1 MSPEETLC
9 KPDESPDS
17 LEARRADRVD
27 APARMRWA
35 TAEDKART
43 RYAPTRTRGRAVVYT
58 LTRGTCT
65 PFWAAR
71 SPRRAPS
78 CSLPLPTTASL
89 ALPILHVRV
98 SSTLHRTPGYLLAI
112 RLAPSCWVWDSLAL
126 MSTEQVDYSMSQL
139 SLGSNASDVEDWD
152 RSMSSD
158 VDPNHSN
165 TPRNSVS
172 FPGHGAADN
181 EGTPG
186 RNMSLGRGDGKRTL
200 SELLKLHAEKGTDVN
215 FTQEEASRVADV
227 LGQWVGVR
235 PFTLFLGA
243 PL

>member
-1 MSPEETLC
+1 MFTL
-9 KPDESPDS
+9 SR
-17 LEARRADRVD
+17 EAR
-27 APARMRWA
+27 AP
-35 TAEDKART
+35 
-43 RYAPTRTRGRAVVYT
+43 
-58 LTRGTCT
+58 

-71 SPRRAPS
+71 SLRRSPS
-78 CSLPLPTTASL
+78 CSLPLSTTASL
-89 ALPILHVRV
+89 APAPF
-98 SSTLHRTPGYLLAI
+98 STSESPRHITARPGIFLSI
-112 RLAPSCWVWDSLAL
+112 GSAPSSWVWDSLAL

-172 FPGHGAADN
+172 FPGRGAADN

-235 PFTLFLGA
+235 PCTLFFVPA
-243 PL
+243 KCPL